1 LLPKDQQPLVLDDST
16 LASDAIERLVD
27 NGFSQIP
34 VHWTKEEP
42 HYDVSSGLTGGQFRG
57 ATGPRR
63 ATNGRGQWCY
73 LDIFSTLT

>member
-1 LLPKDQQPLVLDDST
+1 MGGDVAKGEGQH
-16 LASDAIERLVD
+16 RLC
-27 NGFSQIP
+27 FQ
-34 VHWTKEEP
+34 T
-42 HYDVSSGLTGGQFRG
+42 VSSGLTGGQFRG